1 MKAAAKAT
9 HISSSQRPAR
19 SGGPKRDST
28 QAHMASAWKAAS
40 TKSVVIRL
48 AAANGTSMV
57 AKASAAMFSVPGC
70 RRRARRQASQVQARK
85 ASAGGRRAAHG
96 FCPNGATLAA
106 IAQ

>member
-1 MKAAAKAT
+1 MKATAKAT
-9 HISSSQRPAR
+9 HISSNQRPPR

-28 QAHMASAWKAAS
+28 QAHMARAWKAAS

-48 AAANGTSMV
+48 AAPKGSSMV

-85 ASAGGRRAAHG
+85 ASAAGRRAAQG
-96 FCPNGATLAA
+96 FWPKTATLAA
-106 IAQ
+106 MAQ